1 MSLSTILLVLFVL
14 LCVGGVILS
23 FVQRVE
29 RSPKIVAS
37 VSGTAA
43 VIMIWLGAVSI
54 VSPVPFRAVLWN
66 IPSIGPILLRADPL
80 SGLFL
85 LLTGVVFL
93 AASIFA
99 ANALV
104 SLVGRYN
111 VRVYAV
117 FHFALFISIVWLLIA
132 SDVFSFLI
140 AWELMSIL
148 CYLLVSF
155 PTSLPNRTSQPIDAK
170 LLRTS
175 EHQEKPNTKPGYLLL
190 ATGEVGALATAVGL
204 LLLAVGAG
212 SLDFAGL
219 KAVAP
224 SVSESVRWW
233 VFLLTFFGFGV
244 KAGLVPVNFWLPTAY
259 TAAPTPFV
267 PVLAGATLNLGFYGI
282 FRVNADLLPATSAGP
297 GIVALVIGTL
307 SALVGILYAT
317 TDNDLKTL
325 LAHSSIE
332 NAGVITVSLGA
343 GLVFAAAEKPIL
355 AAIAFLV
362 ALYHLTNHSIYKTL
376 LFIGAGVIE
385 RSTGTRSLDLLGG
398 LIRRMPWTAAAF
410 LAGTLSIAALPPFN
424 GFVSEW
430 LTLQTFLR
438 SADLS
443 SIGSKIVFA
452 LCGAGLALTAA
463 LAVTCFVKVFAMG
476 FLGVSRSDQA
486 EEATESGSTAL
497 IAMGFL
503 AALCLLL
510 GVFPTYAIALLDGVI
525 KPLSHASA
533 SAALV
538 PPFFATAPGH
548 TELPSAFA
556 GEFHDLGAQTGQ
568 TVLPGPGLVILHRG
582 GAANPVVF
590 AGAPTYLIIVLAAL
604 LLVTFFAVRLAL
616 AKARSVTKR
625 PCWDGGIL
633 RLLPEMTYTATG
645 FSNPVRVIFQAI
657 FRPTITE
664 NTRQTV
670 AQHFRT
676 AIHRERE
683 EVHIVERFVLK
694 PFHELALRFAYLVA
708 RMHQGRINA
717 YTGYVLVALLCAL
730 LLGLFL

>member
-1 MSLSTILLVLFVL
+1 MSPSTILLVLFVL

-23 FVQRVE
+23 CVQAVE
-29 RSPKIVAS
+29 RTPNIIAWI
-37 VSGTAA
+37 SGIAA
-43 VIMIWLGAVSI
+43 VIVIWLGAVSM
-54 VSPVPFRAVLWN
+54 VNPVPFSAVLWN
-66 IPSIGPILLRADPL
+66 IPSVGPILLRADPL

-85 LLTGVVFL
+85 LLTGLVFL

-99 ANALV
+99 ANALL
-104 SLVGRYN
+104 SLVGRSN
-111 VRVYAV
+111 ARVYAV

-132 SDVFSFLI
+132 SDVYSFLI

-155 PTSLPNRTSQPIDAK
+155 PRSLPNRTLQPIDAK
-170 LLRTS
+170 LIRTH
-175 EHQEKPNTKPGYLLL
+175 EQQEEPNAKPGYLLL
-190 ATGEVGALATAVGL
+190 ATGEVGALAMAVGL
-204 LLLAVGAG
+204 LLLGVGAG

-219 KAVAP
+219 KAAAP
-224 SVSESVRWW
+224 SLSESVRWS

-244 KAGLVPVNFWLPTAY
+244 KAGLVPVNFWLPYAY
-259 TAAPTPFV
+259 TAAPAAFV
-267 PVLAGATLNLGFYGI
+267 PVLAGATLNLGLYGI

-297 GIVALVIGTL
+297 GIVVLVIGTL

-343 GLVFAAAEKPIL
+343 GLVFAAAEKPML
-355 AAIAFLV
+355 TAIAFLV
-362 ALYHLTNHSIYKTL
+362 ALYHLTNHSLYKTL
-376 LFIGAGVIE
+376 LFIGAGTIE
-385 RSTGTRSLDLLGG
+385 QSTDTRSLDLLGG

-438 SADLS
+438 SAELS
-443 SIGSKIVFA
+443 SVGTKIVFA

-463 LAVTCFVKVFAMG
+463 LAVTCFVKMFAMG

-486 EEATESGSTAL
+486 EEAAESGSTAL
-497 IAMGFL
+497 VAMGFL
-503 AALCLLL
+503 AILCLLL
-510 GVFPTYAIALLDGVI
+510 GVFPTYAIGLLDNVA

-533 SAALV
+533 ASALV
-538 PPFFATAPGH
+538 PPFFASSTGH
-548 TELPSAFA
+548 TELPGAFA
-556 GEFHDLGAQTGQ
+556 SEFHDLGAQIGQ
-568 TVLPGPGLVILHRG
+568 SILPGSGLVILHRG

-590 AGAPTYLIIVLAAL
+590 AGAPTYLIVILAAL
-604 LLVTFFAVRLAL
+604 VIVTFLVVRLAL
-616 AKARSVTKR
+616 AKGRSIR
-625 PCWDGGIL
+625 RQPCWDGGIL

-657 FRPTITE
+657 FRPTIRE

-670 AQHFRT
+670 AEHFRT
-676 AIHRERE
+676 AINRERE
-683 EVHIVERFVLK
+683 EVHIVERFVLN
-694 PFHELALRFAYLVA
+694 PFRELAFRFARLVA

-717 YTGYVLVALLCAL
+717 YTGYVLLALLCAL

>member
-1 MSLSTILLVLFVL
+1 M
-14 LCVGGVILS
+14 
-23 FVQRVE
+23 
-29 RSPKIVAS
+29 IVAWI
-37 VSGTAA
+37 SGAAA
-43 VIMIWLGAVSI
+43 VIVMWLGVVSI
-54 VSPVPFRAVLWN
+54 VSPVPFSAVLWN
-66 IPSIGPILLRADPL
+66 ILALGPILLRADPL

-85 LLTGVVFL
+85 FLTGVVFL

-99 ANALV
+99 TNALV
-104 SLVGRYN
+104 SLIGHYN
-111 VRVYAV
+111 VRIYAV

-140 AWELMSIL
+140 AWALMSIL

-155 PTSLPNRTSQPIDAK
+155 PTSLPSGTLQSVDAK
-170 LLRTS
+170 PFRTS
-175 EHQEKPNTKPGYLLL
+175 EHQEEPNTKPGYLLL

-212 SLDFAGL
+212 SLDFVGL
-219 KAVAP
+219 KAAAP
-224 SVSESVRWW
+224 SLSESIRWS

-244 KAGLVPVNFWLPTAY
+244 KAGLVPVNFWLPHAY
-259 TAAPTPFV
+259 AAAPAAFI

-282 FRVNADLLPATSAGP
+282 FRVNADLLPATSTGP

-343 GLVFAAAEKPIL
+343 GLVFAAAEKPML
-355 AAIAFLV
+355 TAIAFLV
-362 ALYHLTNHSIYKTL
+362 ALYHVTNHSIYKTL
-376 LFIGAGVIE
+376 LFIGAGAIE

-438 SADLS
+438 SSELTS
-443 SIGSKIVFA
+443 VGTKIVFA

-463 LAVTCFVKVFAMG
+463 LAVTCFVKMFAMG
-476 FLGVSRSDQA
+476 FLGLSRSDQA
-486 EEATESGSTAL
+486 DEATESGSTTL
-497 IAMGFL
+497 VAMGFL
-503 AALCLLL
+503 AVLCLLF
-510 GVFPTYAIALLDGVI
+510 GVFPTYAINLLDKVA

-533 SAALV
+533 AAALV
-538 PPFFATAPGH
+538 PPFFASAPGH
-548 TELPSAFA
+548 TELPSAYA
-556 GEFHDLGAQTGQ
+556 GEFHDLGAQIGQ
-568 TVLPGPGLVILHRG
+568 SILPGPGLVILHRG

-590 AGAPTYLIIVLAAL
+590 AGAPTYLIIILAVLL
-604 LLVTFFAVRLAL
+604 IVTFLVVRLAL
-616 AKARSVTKR
+616 AKGRSVTR
-625 PCWDGGIL
+625 QPCWDGGIL

-657 FRPTITE
+657 FRPTIRE

-670 AQHFRT
+670 AEHFRT

-683 EVHIVERFVLK
+683 EVHIVERFVLE
-694 PFHELALRFAYLVA
+694 PFRELALRFARLVA

-730 LLGLFL
+730 LLGLLL